1 MNKQFNQFLKTNNI
15 DSTADAIMDD
25 LVMIVENELPQNDY
39 LLCDNQDVHVV
50 ADSEDAKYD
59 YYIVAVNGIDC
70 KFGFCI

>member
-1 MNKQFNQFLKTNNI
+1 MNKQFNKFLKTNNI

-25 LVMIVENELPQNDY
+25 LVMIVENALPQNDY

-50 ADSEDAKYD
+50 ADSEDDKYD